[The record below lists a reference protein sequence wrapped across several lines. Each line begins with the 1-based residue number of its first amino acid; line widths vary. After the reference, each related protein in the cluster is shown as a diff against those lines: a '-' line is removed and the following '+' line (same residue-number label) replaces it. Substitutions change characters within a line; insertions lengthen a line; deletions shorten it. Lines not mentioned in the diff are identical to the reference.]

1 MSPDLRAAGSAGASG
16 RTSALPAPDFAP
28 SHSWEALPGNC
39 DGTFVLFEAARGD
52 LVQRPS
58 EASECFLGHIS
69 YISTLD
75 VVLKLNCCYAYQSR
89 RPH

>member
-1 MSPDLRAAGSAGASG
+1 MSPDLRAAQEPQEGPRPCPRPTSLPHTPGKLCPRTATVHLCFLKPRGVIWYSG
-16 RTSALPAPDFAP
+16 HRKQV
-28 SHSWEALPGNC
+28 E
-39 DGTFVLFEAARGD
+39 R
-52 LVQRPS
+52 
-58 EASECFLGHIS
+58 FLGHIS

>member
-1 MSPDLRAAGSAGASG
+1 MSPDLRAAQEPQEGPRPCPRPAS
-16 RTSALPAPDFAP
+16 LPHTPGK
-28 SHSWEALPGNC
+28 LRPGNC

-58 EASECFLGHIS
+58 GASECFLGHIS

>member
-1 MSPDLRAAGSAGASG
+1 MSPDLRAAGSTGASG

-28 SHSWEALPGNC
+28 SHSWEAPPGNC

-58 EASECFLGHIS
+58 GASRAFSGPYFLH
-69 YISTLD
+69 
-75 VVLKLNCCYAYQSR
+75 LNT
-89 RPH
+89 